1 MMKPSRKQLLGI
13 LVFQMA
19 FLGSVITAA
28 QVLNTSV
35 PEPPTFAALAD
46 ECVEA
51 DQPGEQAS
59 ARLDL
64 SRLHFSLKRLWK

>member
-1 MMKPSRKQLLGI
+1 MMKPNRKQLLGI

-28 QVLNTSV
+28 QVLNTSI
-35 PEPPTFAALAD
+35 PEPVTIAQTE
-46 ECVEA
+46 ECEK
-51 DQPGEQAS
+51 DQATEQSAS